1 MNALAT
7 ALKVNVNVA
16 YLDGHDQEGK
26 VSFVPFQ
33 NAPFTFLEPINLLYR
48 WVSPSVLSLRALLI
62 SASSSGP
69 GITTF
74 WIAGMR
80 IPFRLCSSDERCVRA
95 DLLCTRVTLLCKDV
109 CMYAPRA
116 PVLVAF
122 FASTGVPERGDAGA
136 ESFPGL

>member
-48 WVSPSVLSLRALLI
+48 WVSPLGAIFARPADKCVLIRPGHYDILDRRDADPIPSL
-62 SASSSGP
+62 
-69 GITTF
+69 
-74 WIAGMR
+74 
-80 IPFRLCSSDERCVRA
+80 
-95 DLLCTRVTLLCKDV
+95 
-109 CMYAPRA
+109 
-116 PVLVAF
+116 LV
-122 FASTGVPERGDAGA
+122 
-136 ESFPGL
+136 